1 MMHAD
6 CGEEGGARIEE
17 SNLRTNLLNP
27 SKERL
32 ANSKDC
38 AYSRSAREPKYD

>member
-1 MMHAD
+1 MHIV
-6 CGEEGGARIEE
+6 GRGGGPRIEE

-38 AYSRSAREPKYD
+38 AYLRSAREPKDD